1 MMWILESMLIGL
13 VGGLFGLFY
22 RNVEKGKNML
32 LNRWFF
38 FVLQPMAFS
47 KWGILRFLARP
58 LGYCVYC
65 STFWITFI
73 LYLLYTGLPI
83 AGYWQM
89 WVIGLVAAEGIQHI
103 LLLLVME
110 NVIEGS
116 KDFDPKIW
124 TIEDDEPD
132 VKKRVTV
139 KGFTKTETEEQVD
152 NNKIN

>member
-38 FVLQPMAFS
+38 FILQPMAYS
-47 KWGILRFLARP
+47 KWGILRFFARP

-65 STFWITFI
+65 STFWITLV
-73 LYLLYTGLPI
+73 LYLLYTGLPT
-83 AGYWQM
+83 ANWQI
-89 WVIGLVAAEGIQHI
+89 WIIGLVAAEGIQHI
-103 LLLLVME
+103 LLLLVIE

-124 TIEDDEPD
+124 TVEDDEPD
-132 VKKRVTV
+132 IKKRVTIEGFKKV
-139 KGFTKTETEEQVD
+139 KTEEQIT
-152 NNKIN
+152 NNQIN

>member
-1 MMWILESMLIGL
+1 MIWILESMLIGL

-38 FVLQPMAFS
+38 MVLQPMAFS
-47 KWGILRFLARP
+47 KWGFVRFIARP

-65 STFWITFI
+65 TTFWITLAI
-73 LYLLYTGLPI
+73 YLLYYGFPVKEIWELWT
-83 AGYWQM
+83 
-89 WVIGLVAAEGIQHI
+89 IGLIAAEGVQHI
-103 LLLLVME
+103 ILFLIIE
-110 NVIEGS
+110 KFIEGS

-132 VKKRVTV
+132 VKKRTTIE
-139 KGFTKTETEEQVD
+139 GFTRAKTEQP
-152 NNKIN
+152 NNSNQIN

>member
-1 MMWILESMLIGL
+1 MIWILESMLIGL

-47 KWGILRFLARP
+47 KWGILRFLSRP

-65 STFWITFI
+65 STFWITLT
-73 LYLLYTGLPI
+73 LYLLYTGLPTVNWRI
-83 AGYWQM
+83 WI
-89 WVIGLVAAEGIQHI
+89 IGLVAAESIQHI
-103 LLLLVME
+103 LLLLIIE
-110 NVIEGS
+110 NVIEDS

-124 TIEDDEPD
+124 TVEDDEPD
-132 VKKRVTV
+132 VKKRVTIEGFKKV
-139 KGFTKTETEEQVD
+139 KTEEQT
-152 NNKIN
+152 NNNQIN

>member
-1 MMWILESMLIGL
+1 MIWILESMLIGL

-38 FVLQPMAFS
+38 FVLQPMAYS
-47 KWGILRFLARP
+47 KWGILRFFARP

-65 STFWITFI
+65 STFWITLIF
-73 LYLLYTGLPI
+73 YLLYAGLPTTD
-83 AGYWQM
+83 WQI
-89 WVIGLVAAEGIQHI
+89 WVIGLAAAEGIQHI
-103 LLLLVME
+103 LLLLVIE

-124 TIEDDEPD
+124 TVEDDEPN
-132 VKKRVTV
+132 VKKRVTIE
-139 KGFTKTETEEQVD
+139 GFKKIKTEEQ
-152 NNKIN
+152 NNQIN